1 MWQLSLTYLA
11 FPHGTY
17 PKVELLCNRVCSS
30 FNRIGSSVWHICGC
44 PKYSEHPSYIAV
56 TFPHYNS
63 YLFKASFRKILQ
75 LLLQFMCRHVTWV
88 LPIRCIRERLQF
100 RRQHHENR
108 NTMQNYV
115 NEGDRVWPKNELL
128 ELNVTK
134 VLATVCCAQCPHEQ
148 RWWLSKEQCTYKQC
162 GNVIWAFFLTVSS
175 FRLFSGLSGDC
186 KSSDI
191 L

>member
-1 MWQLSLTYLA
+1 MRQLSLTYLA
-11 FPHGTY
+11 FPHGIY
-17 PKVELLCNRVCSS
+17 PEVELLCNRVCSS
-30 FNRIGSSVWHICGC
+30 FNRIGCSVWHICSC
-44 PKYSEHPSYIAV
+44 PKYSEHPSYIVV

-100 RRQHHENR
+100 RRQHHEDR

-115 NEGDRVWPKNELL
+115 NEGDSVWPKNELL

-134 VLATVCCAQCPHEQ
+134 VLATVCCAVSTWTKVVPVQ
-148 RWWLSKEQCTYKQC
+148 RA
-162 GNVIWAFFLTVSS
+162 VHIWAVWECNLGIFPNRILLPSVLWP
-175 FRLFSGLSGDC
+175 FRRL
-186 KSSDI
+186 
-191 L
+191 